1 MEITLKTAV
10 MADCEEIHDMQIK
23 AFSALFDKY
32 RDVNTSPAAESL
44 EKITE
49 RMEQD
54 FTDYYLILLN
64 ETKIGAIRVVR
75 LENQLCRISPMFIL
89 PEYQGK
95 GYAQQVI
102 MLAESLYPKAKQWT
116 LDTIKQ
122 EEILCYLYEKMGYFP
137 TGKEEKIQ
145 DGMDIVYYAKP
156 VVLC

>member
-1 MEITLKTAV
+1 MEIILKTAV
-10 MADCEEIHDMQIK
+10 MANCEEIHGMQIK
-23 AFSALFDKY
+23 AFGALFDKY

-44 EKITE
+44 EIIIE

-75 LENQLCRISPMFIL
+75 PGNRVCRISPMFIL

-95 GYAQQVI
+95 GYAQQAI
-102 MLAESLYPKAKQWT
+102 LLAESLYPEAKQWT

-122 EEILCYLYEKMGYFP
+122 EKMLCHLYEKMGYVP

-145 DGMDIVYYAKP
+145 DGMDIVYYVKQ
-156 VVLC
+156 VVLR